1 MPAPF
6 LPSDFCRLPIA
17 HRGLH
22 DVQAGRPENSL
33 AAVRAAVDVGYGI
46 EIDVQMSAD
55 GHAMVFHDDTLDRL
69 TAKAGPIVAHT
80 AEALGRIML
89 SGSDQTIPTLA
100 QVLAKVSGRVPLLI
114 EIKDQSGGQG
124 GSDGRLEAAVA
135 ADLVGYVGPVALM
148 SFNPGQV
155 ARVAG
160 YAPTIARGL
169 TTCAFDPAQWPDMS
183 PQTCARLR
191 DIPDAAALG
200 ASFISHEW
208 DDLDRPRVA
217 ELAAA
222 GVAIL
227 CWTLRSPEA
236 EAVARLRACTITFEG
251 YLPPIPA

>member
-1 MPAPF
+1 MPLIP
-6 LPSDFCRLPIA
+6 PS
-17 HRGLH
+17 
-22 DVQAGRPENSL
+22 
-33 AAVRAAVDVGYGI
+33 
-46 EIDVQMSAD
+46 
-55 GHAMVFHDDTLDRL
+55 
-69 TAKAGPIVAHT
+69 GPIC
-80 AEALGRIML
+80 
-89 SGSDQTIPTLA
+89 P
-100 QVLAKVSGRVPLLI
+100 
-114 EIKDQSGGQG
+114 
-124 GSDGRLEAAVA
+124 
-135 ADLVGYVGPVALM
+135 
-148 SFNPGQV
+148 
-155 ARVAG
+155 
-160 YAPTIARGL
+160 
-169 TTCAFDPAQWPDMS
+169 

>member
-100 QVLAKVSGRVPLLI
+100 QVLA
-114 EIKDQSGGQG
+114 
-124 GSDGRLEAAVA
+124 
-135 ADLVGYVGPVALM
+135 
-148 SFNPGQV
+148 
-155 ARVAG
+155 
-160 YAPTIARGL
+160 
-169 TTCAFDPAQWPDMS
+169 
-183 PQTCARLR
+183 
-191 DIPDAAALG
+191 
-200 ASFISHEW
+200 
-208 DDLDRPRVA
+208 
-217 ELAAA
+217 
-222 GVAIL
+222 
-227 CWTLRSPEA
+227 
-236 EAVARLRACTITFEG
+236 
-251 YLPPIPA
+251 